1 MLCDNIIPCFNHYSA
16 LLCKTMHTFC
26 LLVSLKKQ
34 HPTTFTGSF
43 DFMSLEAAT
52 TFFIAIFI
60 FAITPGPGTFAL
72 LARALVSG
80 AWSCLPMAVGMAV
93 SDIVYLVLA
102 TFGLAAIAE
111 NYGGLFTVIR
121 FVGAAYLLYLG
132 YKMWTA
138 KIDTDFKVN
147 ESSSDLKPKDWL
159 AGFVQG
165 FLISASN
172 PKVILFYIA
181 FLPTFIDLTAL
192 NTSDIALLSVLTLF
206 ALLAGLMLVSIG
218 ASSVRKYLKSESA
231 LKKLNRTAGSIMIA
245 AGLFLVSRGSS
256 A

>member
-1 MLCDNIIPCFNHYSA
+1 
-16 LLCKTMHTFC
+16 
-26 LLVSLKKQ
+26 
-34 HPTTFTGSF
+34 
-43 DFMSLEAAT
+43 MSLETAI

-72 LARALVSG
+72 LARALVAG
-80 AWSCLPMAVGMAV
+80 AWSCLPMAVGMAI
-93 SDIVYLVLA
+93 SDIIYLILA
-102 TFGLAAIAE
+102 TFGLATIAE
-111 NYGGLFTVIR
+111 NYGGLFTAIR
-121 FVGAAYLLYLG
+121 LVGAAYLLYLG
-132 YKMWTA
+132 YKMWMA
-138 KIDTDFKVN
+138 KVDVN
-147 ESSSDLKPKDWL
+147 FNVDDSSRGSTRKNWFS
-159 AGFVQG
+159 GFTQG

-192 NTSDIALLSVLTLF
+192 SASDITLLSVLTFF
-206 ALLAGLMLVSIG
+206 ALIAGLMLVSVG

-231 LKKLNRTAGSIMIA
+231 LKKLNRTAGSIMIG

>member
-1 MLCDNIIPCFNHYSA
+1 
-16 LLCKTMHTFC
+16 
-26 LLVSLKKQ
+26 
-34 HPTTFTGSF
+34 
-43 DFMSLEAAT
+43 MSVEAAI

-80 AWSCLPMAVGMAV
+80 AWSCLPMSVGMAI

-102 TFGLAAIAE
+102 TFGLATIAV
-111 NYGGLFTVIR
+111 NYGGLFTAIR
-121 FVGAAYLLYLG
+121 FIGAAYLLYLG

-138 KIDTDFKVN
+138 KVDKGFKVEEVKN
-147 ESSSDLKPKDWL
+147 GSGRKDWVS
-159 AGFVQG
+159 GFIQG

-181 FLPTFIDLTAL
+181 FLPTFIDLTVL
-192 NTSDIALLSVLTLF
+192 NSSDITLLSVLTFF
-206 ALLAGLMLVSIG
+206 ALIAGLMLVSVG
-218 ASSVRKYLKSESA
+218 ASSVRRYLKSESA
-231 LKKLNRTAGSIMIA
+231 LKKLNRTAGSIMIG

-256 A
+256 T